1 MSLELIIMPILS
13 MLGGIASLFIDPKDK
28 QKKWGKLLM
37 SILIVAPAMAT
48 IAFGYQKE
56 QESTAKELRS
66 QADINSLKEENKKLH
81 KDIIDTPQKTVDLLR
96 YGYTKSS
103 AQRAS
108 SEQVSQSKEANIKLD
123 TIQESGTNRKI
134 NRSTITVEYFPKD
147 IDSVIVKSTLETL
160 GFNSKIGKAKNSLST
175 NAIWFGSNV
184 NIEDV
189 KLVAYTLIR
198 AGIQIKTIRPFN
210 DNSSNIHASLIQ
222 VGADVNYENKSPLSV
237 DKIRKTSEFRRDR

>member
-13 MLGGIASLFIDPKDK
+13 MLVGIASLFIDFKDK
-28 QKKWGKLLM
+28 QNKGGKLLM
-37 SILIVAPAMAT
+37 LTLFAVSAMAA
-48 IAFGYQKE
+48 IAFSYQKE
-56 QESTAKELRS
+56 KESTAKELRY
-66 QADINSLKEENKKLH
+66 QADISSLKEENKKLH
-81 KDIIDTPQKTVDLLR
+81 KDISDTPQKTVDLLR

-108 SEQVSQSKEANIKLD
+108 SEQVSQSKEANTKLD
-123 TIQESGTNRKI
+123 TIKDSDTNRKN

-147 IDSVIVKSTLETL
+147 IDSVVVKSTLETL
-160 GFNSKIGKAKNSLST
+160 GFNSKIGKAKNPLST

-198 AGIQIKTIRPFN
+198 AGIQIKTIRPFR
-210 DNSSNIHASLIQ
+210 DDSSNAHTSLIQ
-222 VGADVNYENKSPLSV
+222 VGTDRNYENKSPLSV
-237 DKIRKTSEFRRDR
+237 NKILKTSEFRRDR